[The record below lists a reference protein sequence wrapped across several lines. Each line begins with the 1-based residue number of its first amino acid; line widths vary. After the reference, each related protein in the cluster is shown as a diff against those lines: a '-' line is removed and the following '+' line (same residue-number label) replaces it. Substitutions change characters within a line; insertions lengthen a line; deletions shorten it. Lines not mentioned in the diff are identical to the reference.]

1 MGAVCGALA
10 VVAEAGTPEVNG
22 AVLSGTAA
30 PSCVGADCI
39 AEAEEQGGVEG
50 TAAVEGVEG
59 AEKFKIPSGCG
70 EEWVPIAEGG
80 TDEADWALGWLP
92 AGRAASETTM
102 GWDWTRDG
110 DDRLR
115 EG

>member
-30 PSCVGADCI
+30 PVCVGADCI
-39 AEAEEQGGVEG
+39 AEAEERGGVEG

-70 EEWVPIAEGG
+70 EEWFLIAEGR
-80 TDEADWALGWLP
+80 TDEAGWALGWLP
-92 AGRAASETTM
+92 AGRAALETAT

-110 DDRLR
+110 SGRLW
-115 EG
+115 EV